1 MVDARIGC
9 ASDDF
14 RPRIAIFAT
23 RVAAMT
29 ILDSQFSSPIYP
41 DRRLVLAGLGATAL
55 LGLAGCGT
63 MQKPTG
69 SSAGASSE
77 GAAHLR
83 RIREQNG
90 LSTLSADRRLE
101 RAALEQS
108 AFMAQAG
115 KMDHTT
121 GLGRDFASRVKN
133 NGIKGAAAENLAV
146 GRFGMERLF
155 EMWMASTGHRNNMLN
170 PAFGQFGLAYTH
182 DASGERRYW
191 ALVLGR

>member
-1 MVDARIGC
+1 
-9 ASDDF
+9 
-14 RPRIAIFAT
+14 
-23 RVAAMT
+23 MT
-29 ILDSQFSSPIYP
+29 IIDSQTTSPIML
-41 DRRLVLAGLGATAL
+41 DRRLVLTGIGATLL

-63 MQKPTG
+63 MQTPTG
-69 SSAGASSE
+69 RSGGASAE
-77 GAAHLR
+77 GAPFMR
-83 RIREQNG
+83 RIREQHG
-90 LSTLSADRRLE
+90 LSLMSPDRTLE

-133 NGIKGAAAENLAV
+133 NGIKGPAAENLAV
-146 GRFGMERLF
+146 GRFGMEKMF
-155 EMWMASTGHRNNMLN
+155 EMWMASTGHRTNMLN
-170 PAFGQFGLAYTH
+170 PAFGQFGLAYTY